1 MLYTHAHLQQGKSKG
16 KKESSEEAKPPPF
29 APSHRL
35 ARTPREEEGN
45 EKMKE
50 RMAVLNAQ

>member
-1 MLYTHAHLQQGKSKG
+1 MLYTYAHLQQGKSKG
-16 KKESSEEAKPPPF
+16 KESSEEAKPPPF
-29 APSHRL
+29 AHSHRF

-50 RMAVLNAQ
+50 RMAVLKAQ